1 MLISC
6 QGVCVSAII
15 AQLSAY
21 LCTFHEHSTSFKRIC
36 FLNFF
41 LQTFK
46 VIIMW
51 SNKMWLSS
59 KKKRNSQNK
68 AAVVFCCSDIFRFK
82 SCWRVRVNKLMR
94 TEPSHQS
101 LNFGCRKKTRHIITE
116 IYMSNTGRF
125 LSGCQT
131 FYLNIL
137 SQKLTSCTTLNVKI
151 RSVIHSLKGTAQFTA
166 NALINH
172 TPFNVHIS

>member
-1 MLISC
+1 
-6 QGVCVSAII
+6 
-15 AQLSAY
+15 
-21 LCTFHEHSTSFKRIC
+21 
-36 FLNFF
+36 
-41 LQTFK
+41 
-46 VIIMW
+46 MW

-59 KKKRNSQNK
+59 KKKSAIPKTRQLL
-68 AAVVFCCSDIFRFK
+68 FCCSDIFRFK

-101 LNFGCRKKTRHIITE
+101 LNFVAGKKRHVITE
-116 IYMSNTGRF
+116 IYMLNTGRF

-131 FYLNIL
+131 FYPNIL
-137 SQKLTSCTTLNVKI
+137 SQRLTSCTTLNVKI

-172 TPFNVHIS
+172 PPFNVHIS